1 MIPTEVKN
9 KLQQLYYKE
18 GYTLGR
24 DALWEVIKQR
34 MPEVHKKR
42 PIRRAM
48 VEKWLD
54 GQEVEQIFKRTRI
67 SKGVSAFHPTKP
79 LHDMSVDLIDF
90 SNKQGRGMMKY
101 IFVFIDYTPGSGEHG
116 PRC

>member
-1 MIPTEVKN
+1 
-9 KLQQLYYKE
+9 
-18 GYTLGR
+18 
-24 DALWEVIKQR
+24 

-54 GQEVEQIFKRTRI
+54 GQEVNQIFKRTRI
-67 SKGVSAFHPTKP
+67 SKGVSSFHPTKP

-90 SNKQGRGMMKY
+90 SNKQGQAGY
-101 IFVFIDYTPGSGEHG
+101 DEIYLCFY
-116 PRC
+116 